1 MPTSTRSPQCS
12 LATSDYGISG
22 DLITPLP
29 EYWTGSGENSTTGIK
44 DPTLDGL
51 IKTLSSAS
59 DQNMADDLLRRVQRR
74 IGASAHRR
82 QCLQHL
88 RRPAKARGDRR
99 PLLEGVPGAGVLAR
113 DQPALASERSRCLK
127 RYIAR
132 DLFADP
138 AQSVN
143 LTD

>member
-22 DLITPLP
+22 DLITSLP

-59 DQNMADDLLRRVQRR
+59 DQNTADDLLRRVQRR
-74 IGASAHRR
+74 IGDNAYNIVVGQRK
-82 QCLQHL
+82 
-88 RRPAKARGDRR
+88 PA
-99 PLLEGVPGAGVLAR
+99 V
-113 DQPALASERSRCLK
+113 
-127 RYIAR
+127 I
-132 DLFADP
+132 ADP
-138 AQSVN
+138 AWKGYPVPASSRETN
-143 LTD
+143 LH